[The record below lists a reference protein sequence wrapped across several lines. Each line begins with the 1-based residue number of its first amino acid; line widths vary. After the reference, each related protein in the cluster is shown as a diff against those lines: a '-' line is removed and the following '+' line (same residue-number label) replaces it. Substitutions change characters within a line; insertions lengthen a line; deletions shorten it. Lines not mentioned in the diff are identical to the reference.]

1 MTDDLRDHL
10 SEEEAAR
17 LWQRAAQL
25 QAEAARLAEAA
36 AASDAADDLDE
47 GEGKEAS
54 SGYALTH
61 VRAAALE
68 AGISEEFVDAA
79 LSDLRAEQAAGAGTG
94 GRITR
99 RFLGNPEDAVVV
111 RRVIQAE
118 VEGVLRAMEEVMPE
132 DPYGL
137 SLRDRRG
144 DPTAGGVIIFDIPG
158 AGFSA
163 ASQPGFV
170 GSASH
175 ADFRQ
180 VFASVHA
187 VGEGAAELTL
197 RAPVA
202 WARNMNAGVG
212 LALSGLGAGLGMG
225 VGSALAA
232 GAAATLTGLGMAA
245 AAPWAAGALVVTG
258 LLGGSAGGHRLLLKL
273 YKYGLGKG
281 ESALQGLAGAI
292 AMKAEGGWGFS
303 PQDQLPAGDGHQ
315 GHE

>member
-1 MTDDLRDHL
+1 VTDDLRDYL

-25 QAEAARLAEAA
+25 QAEAARLAEASA
-36 AASDAADDLDE
+36 ANAAADDLD
-47 GEGKEAS
+47 AS
-54 SGYALTH
+54 ADEESRTGYALTH

-94 GRITR
+94 GRLAKRI
-99 RFLGNPEDAVVV
+99 LGNPDDAVVV
-111 RRVIQAE
+111 RRVIQAPVQE
-118 VEGVLRAMEEVMPE
+118 VLRAMEEVMPGE
-132 DPYGL
+132 PYGL

-163 ASQPGFV
+163 AAHPGFV

-187 VGEGAAELTL
+187 VGDGAAELTL

-202 WARNMNAGVG
+202 WARNLNAGIG

-232 GAAATLTGLGMAA
+232 GAAATLTGLGLAA

-258 LLGGSAGGHRLLLKL
+258 LVGGGAGGHRILLKL
-273 YKYGLGKG
+273 YRYGLGKG
-281 ESALQGLAGAI
+281 ESALQGLVGGI
-292 AMKAEGGWGFS
+292 AMKAEGGWGFQPKELS
-303 PQDQLPAGDGHQ
+303 PARDDGVSNP
-315 GHE
+315 